1 MLVEGGQEQPG
12 PGGEV
17 CGAGVRD
24 GGICSSSTYTGLL
37 LIISLEIDKGTVSV
51 ISMDPPYKDDNVRF
65 TMIPLKALSWSIMN

>member
-37 LIISLEIDKGTVSV
+37 LIIFLEIYKGTVSV
-51 ISMDPPYKDDNVRF
+51 ISKDPPYKDDYVRF
-65 TMIPLKALSWSIMN
+65 TIP